1 MSKRLHPTH
10 VMMHH
15 MIVSI
20 PFQDHSV
27 RERMTIEVVV
37 LPLQMLRHVLTST
50 PI

>member
-1 MSKRLHPTH
+1 
-10 VMMHH
+10 MMHH

-37 LPLQMLRHVLTST
+37 SLSQMLRRVLMST